1 MGHLRKNAAQA
12 KASNL
17 NEEGLTRLHVANGD
31 GKRLGN
37 ASIDAGT
44 FFFLPASWVC
54 GRLRDVGQR
63 QVACQTLHEGGETY
77 PPLTASAVHRVYCL
91 CMWVMEVT

>member
-1 MGHLRKNAAQA
+1 MKNAAQA
-12 KASNL
+12 KASIL

-44 FFFLPASWVC
+44 FFSSPSELGVRPPTGC
-54 GRLRDVGQR
+54 GAETGRMPDVTWGR
-63 QVACQTLHEGGETY
+63 
-77 PPLTASAVHRVYCL
+77 
-91 CMWVMEVT
+91 